1 MTDNPK
7 IFDSL
12 QERNE
17 QVLNNISQLQLQ
29 EKDLHNSLDDVSL
42 SSEQKQVIMDR
53 INQISQ
59 IRMNLYTGL
68 KDMVSNYKQDVDAST
83 TTLGQSIVAVNI
95 LEDELINAKKRMGL
109 IDDQTNNKQRL
120 VEINTYYGKRY
131 NAHTNLMK
139 TIVFIC
145 IPIMIL
151 AILANKGILPTKIY
165 LILSGILLVIGCLLL
180 LLQLID
186 ISNRDNMNWD
196 EYDWYFD
203 KSSAPEPSEST
214 STETN
219 PWKTPSI
226 TCVGTECC
234 YEGSTYD
241 YDKNICVP
249 NDIYTENTNETT
261 ETFKVLEK
269 YAYNSQ
275 FKMTPFYNNV
285 APLVTSLSKF

>member
-1 MTDNPK
+1 MTDNSK
-7 IFDSL
+7 MFDSL

-42 SSEQKQVIMDR
+42 TSEQKRVIMDR

-59 IRMNLYTGL
+59 IRMNLYAGL

-151 AILANKGILPTKIY
+151 AILANKGILPIKIY
-165 LILSGILLVIGCLLL
+165 LILSVIILVIGGVLLV
-180 LLQLID
+180 LQLID

-219 PWKTPSI
+219 PWKIPSM

-249 NDIYTENTNETT
+249 NDIYTENTSETT
-261 ETFKVLEK
+261 ESFKVLEK